1 MFKDEANLIEIL
13 TARKNQ
19 TYGADSLR
27 DALRELGDPH
37 LNLKIIQIG
46 GTNGKG
52 STSNFCRSIL
62 EKSSYR
68 VGTFTSPH
76 LVHHRDRIR
85 INNNDIPKDIF
96 IKLANDTLP
105 LWDKYNLSMFEIDL
119 IIAVL
124 YFLNED
130 VDCAIFEVG
139 LGGRLD
145 ATSVLYPKVI
155 GITNVSLDHMQI
167 LGDTVE
173 KITLEKAGIFK
184 KGVPVISSVL
194 DSRVKKVLQDE
205 SLSSIRFLKA
215 PHFYRKNGVYYVQGE
230 KADFKLRRHAEY
242 QIYNANLAI
251 SLCYELYPNLSLE
264 DIQEAV
270 ENEVWAGRFEMLIPG
285 VYVDGAHN
293 LAGIEAFVNEVKKTK
308 KKSFVVFAALRDKE
322 IREMVDLLSS
332 SSDEILL
339 TTFDFPRAAKVSDLE
354 SLGDHQIIADYKE
367 AIDLAI
373 SKRDEYIVYV
383 TGSLYFISVAR
394 EYIKGLDIQA

>member
-19 TYGADSLR
+19 TYGADNLR

-85 INNNDIPKDIF
+85 INNNDIPKDAF

-105 LWDKYNLSMFEIDL
+105 LWDKYDLSMFEIDL

-173 KITLEKAGIFK
+173 KIALEKAGIFK
-184 KGVPVISSVL
+184 KDVPVISSVL
-194 DSRVKKVLQDE
+194 DSRVQKVLQDE

-215 PHFYRKNGVYYVQGE
+215 PHFYRENGAYYVQGE
-230 KADFKLRRHAEY
+230 KADFKLSRHAEY

-332 SSDEILL
+332 ASDEILL
-339 TTFDFPRAAKVSDLE
+339 TTFDFPRAAKVGDLE

-373 SKRDEYIVYV
+373 FKRDEYIVYV

-394 EYIKGLDIQA
+394 EYIKGLNIQA

>member
-19 TYGADSLR
+19 TYGADNLR

-85 INNNDIPKDIF
+85 INNNDIPKDAF

-105 LWDKYNLSMFEIDL
+105 LWDKYDLSMFEIDL

-173 KITLEKAGIFK
+173 KIALEKAGIFK
-184 KGVPVISSVL
+184 KDVPVISSVL
-194 DSRVKKVLQDE
+194 DSRVQKVLQDE

-293 LAGIEAFVNEVKKTK
+293 LAGIEAFVNEVTKTK

-332 SSDEILL
+332 ASDEILL

>member
-19 TYGADSLR
+19 TYGADNLR
-27 DALRELGDPH
+27 DALKELGDPH

-173 KITLEKAGIFK
+173 KIALEKAGIFK
-184 KGVPVISSVL
+184 MGVPVISSVL
-194 DSRVKKVLQDE
+194 DSRVQKVLQDE
-205 SLSSIRFLKA
+205 SVSRIRFLKA
-215 PHFYRKNGVYYVQGE
+215 PYFYREKGTYYVEGE
-230 KADFKLRRHAEY
+230 KAPFKLSRHAEY

-264 DIQEAV
+264 NIQQAV

-293 LAGIEAFVNEVKKTK
+293 LAGIEAFVNEITKTK

-322 IREMVDLLSS
+322 IREMVDLLSNA
-332 SSDEILL
+332 SDEILL

-354 SLGDHQIIADYKE
+354 RLGDHLIITDYKK

-373 SKRDEYIVYV
+373 SKRDEYTVYV